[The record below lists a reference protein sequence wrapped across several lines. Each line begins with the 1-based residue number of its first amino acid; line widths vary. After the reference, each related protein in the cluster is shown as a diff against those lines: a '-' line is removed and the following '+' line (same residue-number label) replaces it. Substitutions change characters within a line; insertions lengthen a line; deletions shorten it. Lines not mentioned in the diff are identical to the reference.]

1 MSSASIRRRL
11 HLSGEFAEHNLGT
24 TVDSRRQRD
33 RRAIIATQFMFVPRC
48 IAVPQGRRVTLRF
61 ASPDVIHGLL
71 ITGTNVNTM
80 VVPGFVAQVHTEFT
94 RTGDLL
100 MPCHEYCGLGHS
112 EMWATVQVLPEDRVQ
127 AGSRRESFLC
137 ATLSGFASRISGWP
151 LRPSLVAAVLGTWQ
165 MWVRSPLGAHV
176 GTPGQYFMSVTAHG
190 VVDGLCADDLLHHG
204 VWLFR
209 RGHGA

>member
-1 MSSASIRRRL
+1 MTDIHPQMHERRILQTELLWSFGVGVLISATLGMILLTAFTMGVNPPSNVERIDPKSL

-24 TVDSRRQRD
+24 TVSGEGQVTV
-33 RRAIIATQFMFVPRC
+33 RAVATQFMFLPRC
-48 IAVPQGRRVTLRF
+48 LAVPARRPVTLRF

-112 EMWATVQVLPEDRVQ
+112 EMWATVQVQPEDEFQPTADGKV
-127 AGSRRESFLC
+127 SC
-137 ATLSGFASRISGWP
+137 AQR
-151 LRPSLVAAVLGTWQ
+151 
-165 MWVRSPLGAHV
+165 
-176 GTPGQYFMSVTAHG
+176 
-190 VVDGLCADDLLHHG
+190 
-204 VWLFR
+204 
-209 RGHGA
+209 